1 MKRILQ
7 IAAPALALVLV
18 LALAVPALAASTCNT
33 GTAASACSNVSACLA
48 KNNLAASDILSKLKE
63 CGLST
68 DILGYGPVCLNGADC
83 TTPDC
88 IKVNCDGT
96 QCTTAADCATT
107 ACADKA
113 EEIVTE
119 ETAVEAA
126 SYQAEDEAIADQ
138 AAADETVVQED
149 SAAVESTVN
158 DYVKGILSDYA
169 SGKSGSCPTGSVVS
183 SVNYSTGVKSSGSCP
198 TGSVVSSDNYS
209 AGSNS
214 SCPKSGSDIQSA
226 ASKLL
231 EQAGRKSSCSN
242 GESAA
247 NVSDILSQL
256 QNGGYSICNK

>member
-126 SYQAEDEAIADQ
+126 SYQAEDEAVIDEAIADQ
-138 AAADETVVQED
+138 AAANETLVQED

-183 SVNYSTGVKSSGSCP
+183 SGNYST
-198 TGSVVSSDNYS
+198 
-209 AGSNS
+209 GSNS

>member
-33 GTAASACSNVSACLA
+33 NTVSTCSNVRACLA
-48 KNNLAASDILSKLKE
+48 KNSLTGSDVLAKLKE
-63 CGLST
+63 YGLCADT
-68 DILGYGPVCLNGADC
+68 LRNGPICLNGKSC

-88 IKVNCDGT
+88 ITVDCDGT

-113 EEIVTE
+113 KGIVTE

-126 SYQAEDEAIADQ
+126 SYQREDEAVIDEAAAGQ
-138 AAADETVVQED
+138 AAADKAAVDQAVTDDVIVEED
-149 SAAVESTVN
+149 DASVESTVN
-158 DYVKGILSDYA
+158 DAAGSILNNYA
-169 SGKSGSCPTGSVVS
+169 SGKSGSCPTGS
-183 SVNYSTGVKSSGSCP
+183 SVIISKSYSTGSKNG
-198 TGSVVSSDNYS
+198 
-209 AGSNS
+209 S
-214 SCPKSGSDIQSA
+214 SCPKSNSDIQSA
-226 ASKLL
+226 AAKLL
-231 EQAGRKSSCSN
+231 EQTGKFSCSS

-256 QNGGYSICNK
+256 QNSGYSICNK